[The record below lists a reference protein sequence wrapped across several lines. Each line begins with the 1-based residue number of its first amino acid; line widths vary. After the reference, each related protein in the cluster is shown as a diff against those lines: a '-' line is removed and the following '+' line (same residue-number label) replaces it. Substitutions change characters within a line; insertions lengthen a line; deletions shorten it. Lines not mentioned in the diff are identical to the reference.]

1 VVDEIHGFTA
11 DTDVSEQMLTNMFVG
26 SPPGNHDR
34 ILDFST
40 AATGCLFFAPS
51 AHFLDDP
58 PVDAPADAGAVQRG
72 SLGIG
77 GLKGDSS

>member
-1 VVDEIHGFTA
+1 VI
-11 DTDVSEQMLTNMFVG
+11 EQMLTNMFVG

-40 AATGCLFFAPS
+40 AVTGCLFFAPS
-51 AHFLDDP
+51 GDFLDDP

-77 GLKGDSS
+77 SLKGDSW